1 MTDLSDEVLRSYAEG
16 RYIMTH
22 PGVAT
27 PSDVMAMAREL
38 SRRRE
43 ADQWHPIATAPDTG
57 IPETSGQRLWL
68 FSITGIQ
75 FSGFRFSRS
84 STKYVDPHSG
94 HWRKC
99 SHWRPLPSP
108 PEGAP

>member
-43 ADQWHPIATAPDTG
+43 AIAAIAADKTAAVAAEREACAKIAENWSYPFPRTDA
-57 IPETSGQRLWL
+57 I
-68 FSITGIQ
+68 SIIGADIA
-75 FSGFRFSRS
+75 
-84 STKYVDPHSG
+84 KAI
-94 HWRKC
+94 RKQKT
-99 SHWRPLPSP
+99 
-108 PEGAP
+108 